1 MAAGFARAMVIGIA
15 LQLGLAGAV
24 FSTTANAAGGGPGVV
39 SGVGSA
45 VGTAEARAIRATV
58 QRQLDAF
65 DRDDAAAA
73 FAQASRAARDRFGT
87 AERFMAMVRQ
97 QYQAVY
103 RRRSVIF
110 SEVERIDGVTI
121 QSVRV
126 TDADDRVW
134 VAVYQMQQ
142 ESDGQWRIL
151 GCQLLET
158 RSVST

>member
-1 MAAGFARAMVIGIA
+1 MAPGFARALVFATVLAFA
-15 LQLGLAGAV
+15 LELVLTGSPIGAV
-24 FSTTANAAGGGPGVV
+24 AHA
-39 SGVGSA
+39 A
-45 VGTAEARAIRATV
+45 VGTAESKAIQATV
-58 QRQLDAF
+58 QRQFDAF

-73 FAQASRAARDRFGT
+73 FAQASSTARERFGT
-87 AERFMAMVRQ
+87 PERFMEMVKA

-110 SEVERIDGVTI
+110 TDIERVDGLTI

-134 VAVYQMQQ
+134 VALYQMQQ
-142 ESDGQWRIL
+142 EQDGQWRIL

-158 RSVST
+158 KSVST

>member
-1 MAAGFARAMVIGIA
+1 MAPGFARALVLGFA
-15 LQLGLAGAV
+15 LQMGLDGTLASPA
-24 FSTTANAAGGGPGVV
+24 SHAA
-39 SGVGSA
+39 GVGSA
-45 VGTAEARAIRATV
+45 ESKAIQAVV

-87 AERFMAMVRQ
+87 PERFMEMVKA

-110 SEVERIDGVTI
+110 TDIERIDGLTI

-134 VAVYQMQQ
+134 VALYQMQQ
-142 ESDGQWRIL
+142 EADGQWRIF

-158 RSVST
+158 KSVST

>member
-1 MAAGFARAMVIGIA
+1 MAPGFARAPVFAIVLAFA
-15 LQLGLAGAV
+15 LELGLSGSPIGSVAH
-24 FSTTANAAGGGPGVV
+24 AA
-39 SGVGSA
+39 A
-45 VGTAEARAIRATV
+45 VGTAESKAIQAAV
-58 QRQLDAF
+58 QRQFDAF

-73 FAQASRAARDRFGT
+73 FAQAGKAARERFGT
-87 AERFMAMVRQ
+87 PERFMEMVKA

-110 SEVERIDGVTI
+110 TDIERVDGLTI

-134 VAVYQMQQ
+134 VALYQMQQ
-142 ESDGQWRIL
+142 EADGQWRIL

-158 RSVST
+158 KSVST

>member
-1 MAAGFARAMVIGIA
+1 MAPGFARALVRAFA
-15 LQLGLAGAV
+15 LVLSLQFGLVASSVDPLAH
-24 FSTTANAAGGGPGVV
+24 AAG
-39 SGVGSA
+39 
-45 VGTAEARAIRATV
+45 VGTTESRAIQAAV
-58 QRQLDAF
+58 QRQFDAF

-73 FAQASRAARDRFGT
+73 FAQASRAARERFGT
-87 AERFMAMVRQ
+87 PERFMEMVKA

-110 SEVERIDGVTI
+110 TDIERVDGLTI

-134 VAVYQMQQ
+134 VALYQMQQ
-142 ESDGQWRIL
+142 EADGQWRIL

-158 RSVST
+158 KSVST

>member
-1 MAAGFARAMVIGIA
+1 MAPGFARALVFAIVLA
-15 LQLGLAGAV
+15 FVLELGLSGSSIGPVAY
-24 FSTTANAAGGGPGVV
+24 AAT
-39 SGVGSA
+39 
-45 VGTAEARAIRATV
+45 VGTVESKAIRATV
-58 QRQLDAF
+58 QRQFDAF
-65 DRDDAAAA
+65 DRDDAASA
-73 FAQASRAARDRFGT
+73 FAQASSTARERFGT
-87 AERFMAMVRQ
+87 PERFMEMVKT

-110 SEVERIDGVTI
+110 TDIEQVDGLTI

-134 VAVYQMQQ
+134 VALYQMQR
-142 ESDGQWRIL
+142 EADGQWRIL

>member
-1 MAAGFARAMVIGIA
+1 MATVFACTRAVVVGIA
-15 LQLGLAGAV
+15 LQLGL
-24 FSTTANAAGGGPGVV
+24 
-39 SGVGSA
+39 VGSIISPVSYGA
-45 VGTAEARAIRATV
+45 DVATAESKAIQATV

-73 FAQASRAARDRFGT
+73 FAQAGSVARDRFGT
-87 AERFMAMVRQ
+87 PERFMEMVKA

-110 SEVERIDGVTI
+110 TDIERIDGLTI

-134 VAVYQMQQ
+134 VALYQMQQ
-142 ESDGQWRIL
+142 EADGQWRIV

-158 RSVST
+158 KSVST

>member
-1 MAAGFARAMVIGIA
+1 MATAFACTRALVVGVVFH
-15 LQLGLAGAV
+15 LGL
-24 FSTTANAAGGGPGVV
+24 
-39 SGVGSA
+39 VGSLTSPVSYA
-45 VGTAEARAIRATV
+45 AAAGTAESRAIQATV

-73 FAQASRAARDRFGT
+73 FAQASSVARDRFGT
-87 AERFMAMVRQ
+87 PERFMEMVKA

-103 RRRSVIF
+103 RRRRVIF
-110 SEVERIDGVTI
+110 TDIEHIDGLTI

-134 VAVYQMQQ
+134 VALYQMQQ
-142 ESDGQWRIL
+142 EADGQWRIL